1 MSLSDAHLAELRTA
15 KRQLEATPFLIK
27 VANAI
32 GKPLDSTV
40 AALPAAAREA
50 ILGATR
56 AALDKGL
63 EWALGT
69 VGTTKGTKSR
79 PWLHTTV
86 VTASGGVGGAFGWS
100 ALAVELPFSTIVMLR
115 SIAAIAQENGEDLR
129 TAETRLQCLAVLSY
143 GGPTSADDAAETTY
157 YASRAALSTS
167 LQRAAAQLAT
177 AVGGGKAPRAA
188 HLVASFISKVAA
200 RFGVVV
206 HQKAI
211 AQTVPV
217 AGAIGGAALNHLFIG
232 HFQQIAN
239 GHFTVRRLERIY
251 GEDEVKEAYE
261 AIEL

>member
-1 MSLSDAHLAELRTA
+1 MTLSDAHLYELRTA
-15 KRQLEATPFLIK
+15 KRRLEATPFLIK
-27 VANAI
+27 VANAV
-32 GKPLDSTV
+32 GQPLDKTV
-40 AALPAAAREA
+40 AALPASARDA
-50 ILGATR
+50 ILTATR

-63 EWALGT
+63 EWALAT
-69 VGTTKGTKSR
+69 VGTTRGTKAR
-79 PWLHTTV
+79 PWLHTSV
-86 VTASGGVGGAFGWS
+86 VTASGGVGGAFGWG

-115 SIAAIAQENGEDLR
+115 SIAAIAKENGEDLR
-129 TAETRLQCLAVLSY
+129 AAETRLQCLAVLSY

-177 AVGGGKAPRAA
+177 AMRGGEASRAA
-188 HLVASFISKVAA
+188 RVVATFISKVAA

-217 AGAIGGAALNHLFIG
+217 AGAIGGAALNNLFIG
-232 HFQQIAN
+232 HFQQIAH

-251 GEDEVKEAYE
+251 GEEAVREAYE
-261 AIEL
+261 AIVV